1 MGYRLWGLDISPQY
15 SPLEAGLGRFVKLD
29 KGEFLGRKALIAQ
42 KDQGLRFGLAGLIV
56 DAADCDCHGDEPIYS
71 GGHIVSSVES
81 GGYGHTM
88 QASLAY
94 AYLPLDYLE
103 AGTPLSV
110 EILGEKRAATVTE
123 QPPLLASACSPAPRR
138 LLAVRASLSVEDRNI
153 AASPLLEL
161 REQMYGEE
169 AARPRGVSCSTAT
182 RRITPGCAGWC
193 RRPSRRGR
201 CRCCGRASAAWSTA
215 CSTRRSEKARSFSS
229 TPWPFRCRS
238 P

>member
-1 MGYRLWGLDISPQY
+1 MYDVLREAGEAHGLVDFGYYSLESMRLEMGYRLWGSDISPQY

-123 QPPLLASACSPAPRR
+123 QPPLLA
-138 LLAVRASLSVEDRNI
+138 ASL
-153 AASPLLEL
+153 
-161 REQMYGEE
+161 
-169 AARPRGVSCSTAT
+169 PRS
-182 RRITPGCAGWC
+182 
-193 RRPSRRGR
+193 
-201 CRCCGRASAAWSTA
+201 
-215 CSTRRSEKARSFSS
+215 SEI
-229 TPWPFRCRS
+229 
-238 P
+238 